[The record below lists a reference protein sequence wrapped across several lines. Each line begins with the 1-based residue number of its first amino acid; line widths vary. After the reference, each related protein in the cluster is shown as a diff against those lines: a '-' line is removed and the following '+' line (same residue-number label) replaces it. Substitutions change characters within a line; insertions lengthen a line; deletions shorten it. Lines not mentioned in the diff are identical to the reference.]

1 MAFIKKKFRWILN
14 GVLIGLLLFVV
25 MPYQI
30 SYSPEVTAIEA
41 YKQAIPT
48 SFGYEYNSQSN
59 IHIIMYPGGLVSHI
73 AYAPLAYELS
83 LKGYR
88 VSVLEV
94 PLNLAITQPL
104 AYKGVDITNNEKV
117 ILMGHSLGGVA
128 ASIAMESNVVDGL
141 IVLASYP
148 LNASSLQGNPK
159 ILSILGSKDGL
170 INQEAYAAA
179 IKDIDIEEVIIE
191 GGNHAQFG
199 SYGPQNNDLEA
210 TISPSLQRTQII
222 NAIDEWITTKLIP

>member
-1 MAFIKKKFRWILN
+1 MAFIKKKFLWILS

-30 SYSPEVTAIEA
+30 SYSPEKIAIEA
-41 YKQAIPT
+41 YKQSIPT
-48 SFGYEYNSQSN
+48 SFGYEYNSKSS

-73 AYAPLAYELS
+73 AYAPLAYDLS

-88 VSVLEV
+88 VSVLEM

-104 AYKGVDITNNEKV
+104 AYKGVDVTNSDKI

-148 LNASSLQGNPK
+148 LNSLSLQGNPQ
-159 ILSILGSKDGL
+159 ILSILGSNDGL
-170 INQEAYAAA
+170 LNLDAYEEA

-199 SYGPQNNDLEA
+199 SYGPQDNDLEA
-210 TISPSLQRTQII
+210 TISPSIQRTQII
-222 NAIDEWITTKLIP
+222 MAIDEWIKSTLLP

>member
-1 MAFIKKKFRWILN
+1 MAFIKKKFRWILS
-14 GVLIGLLLFVV
+14 GVLLGLLLFVA

-30 SYSPEVTAIEA
+30 SYSPENSALEA
-41 YKQAIPT
+41 YKQANPT
-48 SFGYEYNSQSN
+48 SFGYEYNSQSS

-104 AYKGVDITNNEKV
+104 AYQGVNITNSDKV

-148 LNASSLQGNPK
+148 LNATSIQGNPQ
-159 ILSILGSKDGL
+159 ILSILGSNDGL
-170 INQEAYAAA
+170 LNQEAYEEA

-199 SYGPQNNDLEA
+199 LYGPQDNDLEA
-210 TISPSLQRTQII
+210 TISPSIQRTQII
-222 NAIDEWITTKLIP
+222 NAIDEWIKTKLIP

>member
-1 MAFIKKKFRWILN
+1 MAFIKKKFRWILS

-30 SYSPEVTAIEA
+30 SYSPENTAIET
-41 YKQAIPT
+41 YKQSIPT
-48 SFGYEYNSQSN
+48 SFGYEYNPQSR

-73 AYAPLAYELS
+73 AYAPLAYDLS

-88 VSVLEV
+88 VSVLEM

-104 AYKGVDITNNEKV
+104 AYKSVDVTNSDKV

-128 ASIAMESNVVDGL
+128 ASIAMGSNVVDGL

-148 LNASSLQGNPK
+148 LNALSLQGNPK
-159 ILSILGSKDGL
+159 ILSILGSQDGL
-170 INQEAYAAA
+170 LNLEAYQEA
-179 IKDIDIEEVIIE
+179 IKDITLEEVIIE

-199 SYGPQNNDLEA
+199 SYGPQDNDLEA
-210 TISPSLQRTQII
+210 TISPSMQRTLII
-222 NAIDEWITTKLIP
+222 NAIDEWIKTTLLP